1 MNPDPL
7 EDLQVDEDLL
17 PVQEAIR
24 KPVKHLRKTKSIRP
38 GGIRGFIQPDDY
50 WYDMPAFVFV
60 YDPKGDHI
68 YTPLE
73 PIDTSEQRIK
83 LDRISKKGMY
93 RGRLWSPPW
102 RKGKW
107 EMQNGV
113 RTYRSPRDARIASF
127 LNKKAPLPIGGV
139 SKYRRL
145 QNRHAYWE
153 LSSKIYDAQKEDR
166 HPRLTA
172 LYNATDR
179 VEILSKSYYPAAK
192 QRLVRW
198 RGPIPEFLIQP
209 LYPNEPKI

>member
-1 MNPDPL
+1 MNTDPL
-7 EDLQVDEDLL
+7 EDLQIDEDLS
-17 PVQEAIR
+17 PSQEAIR

-38 GGIRGFIQPDDY
+38 GGIRGFIQPDDS
-50 WYDMPAFVFV
+50 WDNAFCFV

-83 LDRISKKGMY
+83 LDRILKKGMY
-93 RGRLWSPPW
+93 RGRLWTPPW

-113 RTYRSPRDARIASF
+113 RVYRIPRDVQRDVHFI
-127 LNKKAPLPIGGV
+127 NKKAPLPIGGV

-145 QNRHAYWE
+145 QNRHAYRE
-153 LSSKIYDAQKEDR
+153 LSKKIYDAKKEDR

-172 LYNATDR
+172 PYNAPDR
-179 VEILSKSYYPAAK
+179 VEVLGGIYYTSLK

-209 LYPNEPKI
+209 LYPNESKV